1 MKPIRMASLSRR
13 SFFVGIAVAALPRM
27 GLAKERTIE
36 VWKTPTC
43 GCCAAWVEHLQNAG
57 FDVAVTD
64 LNQGALDQI
73 KDRLGIPGLLRSC
86 HTARVGGYVVEG
98 HVPAADIELLLSFAP
113 ELSGIAVPGMPVGSP
128 GMEMG
133 NEVEPY
139 ATYAFDETG
148 PTAIFARH
156 GGA

>member
-1 MKPIRMASLSRR
+1 MKPIRMDCLSRR
-13 SFFVGIAVAALPRM
+13 SFVAGMAAAALPQT

-43 GCCAAWVEHLQNAG
+43 GCCAAWVEHLQDAG
-57 FDVAVTD
+57 FNVAGTDVD
-64 LNQGALDQI
+64 QGALDEI
-73 KDRLGIPGLLRSC
+73 KDRLGVPGLLRSC

-113 ELSGIAVPGMPVGSP
+113 EVSGIAVPGMPVGSP

-133 NEVEPY
+133 DEVEPY

>member
-1 MKPIRMASLSRR
+1 MKPIRMVSLSRR
-13 SFFVGIAVAALPRM
+13 SFIGGMAAAALPRM

-43 GCCAAWVEHLQNAG
+43 GCCAAWVEHLQDAG
-57 FDVAVTD
+57 FNVAATDVD
-64 LNQGALDQI
+64 QGALDQV
-73 KDRLGIPGLLRSC
+73 KDSLCVPTMLRSC

-98 HVPAADIELLLSFAP
+98 HVPAEDIELLLSFTP
-113 ELSGIAVPGMPVGSP
+113 EIAGIAVPGMPVGSP

-133 NEVEPY
+133 GDVEPY
-139 ATYAFDETG
+139 ATYAFDKTG

-156 GGA
+156 DGA

>member
-1 MKPIRMASLSRR
+1 MKQIKTLTLSRR
-13 SFFVGIAVAALPRM
+13 AILAGMAASAMPSIAS
-27 GLAKERTIE
+27 AKSPTIQ

-43 GCCAAWVEHLQNAG
+43 GCCGAWVEHLRGAG
-57 FDVAVTD
+57 FEVVATDVEQD
-64 LNQGALDQI
+64 ALDQI
-73 KDRLGIPGLLRSC
+73 KDRLNVPPSLRSC
-86 HTARVGGYVVEG
+86 HTALIGEYVVEG
-98 HVPAADIELLLSFAP
+98 HVPAADIELLMNFEP
-113 ELSGIAVPGMPVGSP
+113 EIVGIAVPGMPIGSP

-133 NEVEPY
+133 DETEPY

>member
-13 SFFVGIAVAALPRM
+13 SFFVGMAAAATPQM
-27 GLAKERTIE
+27 GLAKERAIE

-133 NEVEPY
+133 DEVEPY